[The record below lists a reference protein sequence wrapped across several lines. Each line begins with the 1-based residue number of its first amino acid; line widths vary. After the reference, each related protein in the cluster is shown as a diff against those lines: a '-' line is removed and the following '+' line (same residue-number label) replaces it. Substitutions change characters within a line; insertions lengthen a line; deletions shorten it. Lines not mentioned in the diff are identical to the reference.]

1 MARRPPHSRASS
13 SERALRTPDAA
24 PLPLHPKFTLLSR
37 PDATLLGPAPIAAVG
52 WAGPPV
58 PGSARDFLERVC
70 DGDPLGLGPAA
81 RALVGARAYL
91 VEPAHIA
98 DKAAARAAFEMA
110 RERRW
115 DDAPARVR
123 TWLDRALARELED
136 QRDAQSDAVP
146 PEPGDFLG
154 AVAERLGIQPAL
166 MHTAAVVFNALP
178 SPVRRAFFGAFV
190 RGQSLAE
197 LSAAGLGDEPTVR
210 RRLRCALLSLSRL
223 TPTEVDPADVDA
235 PDLDSIE
242 LDSTDLDSTEQEPD
256 RG

>member
-1 MARRPPHSRASS
+1 
-13 SERALRTPDAA
+13 
-24 PLPLHPKFTLLSR
+24 LPLYPKFTLLSR
-37 PDATLLGPAPIAAVG
+37 SDATLLGPAPIAAVG

-58 PGSARDFLERVC
+58 PGSARDFLERIC

-115 DDAPARVR
+115 NDSPDGVR
-123 TWLDRALARELED
+123 AWLDRALARELED
-136 QRDAQSDAVP
+136 QREAQSDPVP
-146 PEPGDFLG
+146 PEPGEFLG

-166 MHTAAVVFNALP
+166 MHSAAVVFNALP
-178 SPVRRAFFGAFV
+178 GPVRRAFFGAFV

-223 TPTEVDPADVDA
+223 TPTEVDPADVSA
-235 PDLDSIE
+235 S
-242 LDSTDLDSTEQEPD
+242 EPD
-256 RG
+256 ATDEEADRG